1 MWRERRDDPA
11 AAPVDGGV
19 AVRIFRPA
27 PALQAYITFI
37 YVVEIA
43 GPLIDFLYPEWGNVR
58 WRLTG
63 EWVVEMQ
70 GHTPPPLGAARL
82 FGPTDRPG
90 RITTSGGRTIGFGM
104 TPLGWHRL
112 IGANAAAMVNRIV
125 PLERQLGFDGEAM
138 SDALIA
144 DTSDTASVALIEAAL
159 LARLATRPEV
169 GAQILA
175 ADRALRMRP
184 AEVGDFAAAA
194 GMSERTLHRVCLNA
208 FGFAPKRLMRLQRFL
223 DTLGQVR
230 SAIGT
235 SVRDAI
241 DDAYCDQSHFYRD
254 FRDFMG
260 MTPRA
265 YFRSARALMG
275 PAAQAQMAAG
285 VTLSF
290 RLPPQPDDAP
300 GDMTGDMTVR

>member
-1 MWRERRDDPA
+1 MMRRRRQDRE
-11 AAPVDGGV
+11 PVSVDEGV
-19 AVRIFRPA
+19 SVRIHRPA
-27 PALQAYITFI
+27 PALQAYVTFF
-37 YVVEIA
+37 YVVEVA
-43 GPLIDFLYPEWGNVR
+43 GPLTDFLYPEWGNVR

-90 RITTSGGRTIGFGM
+90 RITTSGGKTIGFGM

-112 IGANAAAMVNRIV
+112 IGTDAAAMVNRIV
-125 PLERQLGFDGEAM
+125 PLERQLGFDGEVM
-138 SDALIA
+138 YDALIA
-144 DTSDTASVALIEAAL
+144 DTSDQASVALIEAAL
-159 LARLATRPEV
+159 LARLATRPPI

-175 ADRALRMRP
+175 ADRALRTRP
-184 AEVGDFAAAA
+184 AEVAGFAAAA

-265 YFRSARALMG
+265 YFRAPRALMG
-275 PAAQAQMAAG
+275 PAAAAQMAAG

-290 RLPPQPDDAP
+290 RLPPQPGDTP
-300 GDMTGDMTVR
+300 GG